1 MSEPQAG
8 TVADP
13 AEDGQQAL
21 QARMDALRS
30 GGAAGFDPVRF
41 HFLEALSARLPGQ
54 PEPVHRLLKA
64 RLQSALADYAERFAA
79 AQQVAGDGR
88 AVQAKAAHA
97 RTAKTE
103 TPLTQL
109 NEYIHRA
116 TEARTAAARPG
127 EAPQANELASARR
140 FRQAW
145 ERGRMVDR
153 MAQAASRKPAKA
165 GPLNSHAL
173 VLDSL
178 ALMQELSPDYL
189 RRFLAQVESL
199 QWLEQAAGAKSARE
213 QAKKSKPATPRRAA
227 RRPRDQSS

>member
-1 MSEPQAG
+1 MIEPQAG
-8 TVADP
+8 AEAQP
-13 AEDGQQAL
+13 AEDGPQAL
-21 QARMDALRS
+21 QARMDSLRS
-30 GGAAGFDPVRF
+30 RGAARFDPAHF
-41 HFLEALSARLPGQ
+41 HFLEALSNRLPGQ
-54 PEPVHRLLKA
+54 PEPVRRLLQA
-64 RLQSALADYAERFAA
+64 RLQTALADYAERFEA
-79 AQQVAGDGR
+79 AQQPAAEGR
-88 AVQAKAAHA
+88 AARPAAVRA
-97 RTAKTE
+97 RTGKADA
-103 TPLTQL
+103 PLAQL
-109 NEYIHRA
+109 NEYIRSA
-116 TEARTAAARPG
+116 AAARTASARPG
-127 EAPQANELASARR
+127 ETAQDNELVSVRR

-199 QWLEQAAGAKSARE
+199 QWLEQAAGEKPSRD
-213 QAKKSKPATPRRAA
+213 QAKKSKPVTPRGAA